1 MTWLGLAVTFLCALL
16 LCVETARHRRSGFPG
31 YGWMAL
37 AALAAAEWLM
47 LRRVEPVSTFF
58 TPIAWSCYILA
69 ADAAVFAVSGRSLL
83 RGQPAVLVR
92 MVLLSIPLWL
102 IFEGYNLRL
111 VNWSYDGLPMNRAL
125 KLLGYAWS
133 FATITPA
140 ILETA
145 ELVESFGWFGPAP
158 ARRLSGRAELIMI
171 LFGAACLVA
180 PLTVSARIAA
190 YLFALVWV
198 GFIFLLDPV
207 NRRIG
212 LPSILADFAAGRRG
226 RFYSLLLAGF
236 LCGWF
241 WEFWNYWAAAKWHYI
256 FPMFQTW
263 KIFEMPLPGYLGFVP
278 FGVEC
283 FVMYVT
289 ASWLVGGA
297 LGRRPAASVRRSQAD

>member
-1 MTWLGLAVTFLCALL
+1 MTWLGLGVTFLCALL
-16 LCVETARHRRSGFPG
+16 LCVETSRHRRSGFPG

-37 AALAAAEWLM
+37 VALAAAELLM
-47 LRRVEPVSTFF
+47 FRQVEPVSTFF

-69 ADAAVFAVSGRSLL
+69 ADAAVFAVSGRSHL
-83 RGQPAVLVR
+83 RGEPGVLIR
-92 MVLLSIPLWL
+92 MALLSIPLWL

-158 ARRLSGRAELIMI
+158 SLRLSGRAELIMT
-171 LFGAACLVA
+171 LFGAACLLA
-180 PLTVSARIAA
+180 PLAVAARIAA

-207 NRRIG
+207 NRRLG
-212 LPSILADFAAGRRG
+212 LPSILGDFAAGRRG

-256 FPMFQTW
+256 FPMFQLW
-263 KIFEMPLPGYLGFVP
+263 KIFEMPVPGYLGFPP
-278 FGVEC
+278 FAVEC

-289 ASWLVGGA
+289 ASWLVAGA
-297 LGRRPAASVRRSQAD
+297 LRRRAAASVRRSQTD

>member
-1 MTWLGLAVTFLCALL
+1 MTWLGLGVTFLCALL
-16 LCVETARHRRSGFPG
+16 LCAETARHRRSGYPG
-31 YGWMAL
+31 YGWVAL
-37 AALAAAEWLM
+37 VVLAVAEWLM
-47 LRRVEPVSTFF
+47 FRQVEPVSTFF

-83 RGQPAVLVR
+83 RGQPAVLLR
-92 MVLLSIPLWL
+92 MALLSIPLWL

-111 VNWSYDGLPMNRAL
+111 VNWSYDGLPMNQAL

-145 ELVESFGWFGPAP
+145 ELVESFGWFPSAP
-158 ARRLSGRAELIMI
+158 SLRLSGRAELIMT
-171 LFGAACLVA
+171 LVGAACLLA
-180 PLTVSARIAA
+180 PLAVAARIAA
-190 YLFALVWV
+190 YLFGLVWV
-198 GFIFLLDPV
+198 GFIVLLDPV
-207 NRRIG
+207 NRRLG
-212 LPSILADFAAGRRG
+212 LPSILGDLAAGRRG

-256 FPMFQTW
+256 FPMFQQW
-263 KIFEMPLPGYLGFVP
+263 KIFEMPVPGYLGFPP
-278 FGVEC
+278 FAVEC

-289 ASWLVGGA
+289 ASWLVSGA
-297 LGRRPAASVRRSQAD
+297 LRRRPAAGVRRSQAD